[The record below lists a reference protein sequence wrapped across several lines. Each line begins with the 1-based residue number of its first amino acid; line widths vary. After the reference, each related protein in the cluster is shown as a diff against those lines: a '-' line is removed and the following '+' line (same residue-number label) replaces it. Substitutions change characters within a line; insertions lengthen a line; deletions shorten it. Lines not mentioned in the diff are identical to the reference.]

1 MENPE
6 VGGQCHD
13 EVVNKEDSS
22 IKMMSKGL
30 KRSLLILNITLLILG
45 EAGGPLMMRLY
56 YLHGGKRIWLSSW
69 LETGG
74 WPAMLIPL
82 SISYF
87 YRRRRGKAAGNGGN
101 TKLFFMK
108 PGLFSACSFLGLLTG
123 LVDYMYAFGVSRLPV
138 STSALIYSTQIAF
151 TAVFSFILVKQKLT
165 SYSINSVVLLI
176 IGAVV
181 LGVHA
186 GGDRRADES
195 NNQYYLGFF
204 MMIAASLLYGFVLP
218 LIELTYK
225 RAKQTITYSLVM
237 EMQMVM
243 SIFATAF
250 CSIGMILNNDFKVIE
265 RESREFELRPEGVYY
280 TILAFNAIVWQFFF
294 LGAVGVIFYGS
305 SLLAG
310 IIIASLLPVT
320 EILAV
325 VLYHEKFK
333 VEKGISL
340 ALCLWGFTSYFY
352 GEHKQSKK
360 TVELRDDPSDMI

>member
-1 MENPE
+1 MH
-6 VGGQCHD
+6 VHH
-13 EVVNKEDSS
+13 NKESS
-22 IKMMSKGL
+22 MMMSKTL
-30 KRSLLILNITLLILG
+30 KRSLLFLNITLLILG
-45 EAGGPLMMRLY
+45 EAGGPLLMRLY

-69 LETGG
+69 LETSG
-74 WPAMLIPL
+74 WPAMLVPIL
-82 SISYF
+82 ISYL
-87 YRRRRGKAAGNGGN
+87 YRRRRRRRRGGGKGDGDDGHV
-101 TKLFFMK
+101 KFFFMK
-108 PGLFSACSFLGLLTG
+108 SGLFAACSFLGLLTG
-123 LVDYMYAFGVSRLPV
+123 LVDYFYAYGISRLPV

-151 TAVFSFILVKQKLT
+151 TSLFSFILVKQKLT
-165 SYSINSVVLLI
+165 AYSINSVVLLI

-186 GGDRRADES
+186 GGDRRANET

-204 MMIAASLLYGFVLP
+204 MMVAASLLYGFVLP

-250 CSIGMILNNDFKVIE
+250 CTVGMILNNDFKVIP
-265 RESREFELRPEGVYY
+265 REAREFEFKEGIYF
-280 TILAFNAIVWQFFF
+280 TILAFNAIVWQCFF

-320 EILAV
+320 ELLAV

-360 TVELRDDPSDMI
+360 KTVELRDEPSSGMI